1 MQFKVDENLPEDLAA
16 LFRKERWDAVTVDQQ
31 RLSGTVDPN
40 LESICRAEDRI
51 LVTYDRG
58 FANIKRYELRG
69 SPGIIVFRLKRQDTP
84 HLLIVANRLIVA
96 LREREP
102 RNELWIVRDARI
114 RVRSA

>member
-1 MQFKVDENLPEDLAA
+1 MQFKIDENLPDELAS
-16 LFRKERWDAVTVDQQ
+16 LFRSEGWDASTVPEQQ
-31 RLSGTVDPN
+31 LSGTVHPR
-40 LESICRAEDRI
+40 LASICATEERI

-58 FANIKRYELRG
+58 FSNIKRYQLQG

-84 HLLIVANRLIVA
+84 YLLGVAGRLVLA

-102 RNELWIVRDARI
+102 RNELWIVRDTRI